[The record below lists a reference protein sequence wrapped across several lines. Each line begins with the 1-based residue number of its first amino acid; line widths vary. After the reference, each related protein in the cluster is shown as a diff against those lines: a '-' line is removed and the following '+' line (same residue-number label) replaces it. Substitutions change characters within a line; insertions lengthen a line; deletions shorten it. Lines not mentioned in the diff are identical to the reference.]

1 MEYLQNKKFG
11 DLLTEFVL
19 NKLTGQHED
28 FKRKEYPSLP
38 SNEITIGVLFG
49 EKIDDEDELEKIKD
63 NLTFRSKTNSIKFL
77 LNDLNN
83 PPKIETK
90 LSIFYRIIPSY
101 EEEKKYIETKNFF
114 NEKEY
119 PIARIWK
126 RYDITF
132 DQITFNS
139 FDETISLNFKNALDD
154 IRNSEKLVKTNFRI
168 KKESMESEEKYNE
181 FINNKINE
189 NSYLRASDDLK
200 WNCELSITNEP
211 FIQKNKE
218 VNLVEITLI
227 NNTDDKTE
235 QHSKSTILHEPSIFN
250 PILNITLDDE
260 IIPFYYTYEFEGK
273 RKKL

>member
-101 EEEKKYIETKNFF
+101 EDKKKYIETKNFF

-168 KKESMESEEKYNE
+168 KTISNEAYLKQILGNKYRDQDDE
-181 FINNKINE
+181 FISYAEKKLMKTINDYNSNLSKITKIK
-189 NSYLRASDDLK
+189 LIFK
-200 WNCELSITNEP
+200 KKMK
-211 FIQKNKE
+211 KNK
-218 VNLVEITLI
+218 
-227 NNTDDKTE
+227 
-235 QHSKSTILHEPSIFN
+235 
-250 PILNITLDDE
+250 
-260 IIPFYYTYEFEGK
+260 
-273 RKKL
+273 